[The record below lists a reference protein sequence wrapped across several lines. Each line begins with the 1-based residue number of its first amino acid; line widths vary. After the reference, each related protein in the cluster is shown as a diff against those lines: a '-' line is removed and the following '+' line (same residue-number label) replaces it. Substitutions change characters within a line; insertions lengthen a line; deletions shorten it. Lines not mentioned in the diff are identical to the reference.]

1 MPRSTFFFLGCHLI
15 YFTSHSS
22 FLKTPSLNYHQK
34 AELCSHIVPF
44 ANFFM
49 IIGNDIQ
56 CKLWPV
62 YLISLLCH
70 LCPVCHQVLLF
81 LTSCF
86 QIYLFYRF
94 LSKCSGDGVTTG
106 FLAPL
111 LWSVLHTAVRIIF
124 TSSLVLFS
132 ITERYYYG
140 IKLIF

>member
-70 LCPVCHQVLLF
+70 LRPSGSIVSNFLFSDLFILPIPIQVFWRWGNNWISGPSPLIRPSHSSEDHLYFFPCALLHHRT
-81 LTSCF
+81 L
-86 QIYLFYRF
+86 
-94 LSKCSGDGVTTG
+94 
-106 FLAPL
+106 L
-111 LWSVLHTAVRIIF
+111 LWH
-124 TSSLVLFS
+124 
-132 ITERYYYG
+132 
-140 IKLIF
+140 